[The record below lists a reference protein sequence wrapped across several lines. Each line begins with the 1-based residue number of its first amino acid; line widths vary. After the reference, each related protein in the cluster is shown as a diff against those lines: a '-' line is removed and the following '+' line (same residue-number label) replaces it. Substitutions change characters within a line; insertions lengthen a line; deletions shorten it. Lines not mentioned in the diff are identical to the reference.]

1 MKNLGLTFLF
11 ALLSANVSAQTYCDS
26 QLADLKDYAMV
37 AKYEQLPEEQKPYFF
52 AQLSPNQ
59 QLKLNMMGS
68 SHKFG
73 SALNNSL
80 GGNYKDSMAD
90 VFNRKYEEFKRK
102 CGFMLK

>member
-37 AKYEQLPEEQKPYFF
+37 ARYEQLPEEQKSYFF
-52 AQLSPNQ
+52 AQLSTKQ
-59 QLKLNMMGS
+59 KSKLNILS
-68 SHKFG
+68 STHQFG

-80 GGNYKDSMAD
+80 GGNYNDSITD